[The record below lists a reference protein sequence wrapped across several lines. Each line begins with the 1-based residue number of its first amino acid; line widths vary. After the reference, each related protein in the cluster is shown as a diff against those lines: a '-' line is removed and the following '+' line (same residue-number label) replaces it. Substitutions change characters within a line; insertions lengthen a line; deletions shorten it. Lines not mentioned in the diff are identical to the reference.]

1 MPVAHWY
8 FKLFNSIKEE
18 SGSEVDLAELEL
30 QSLFGKV
37 ERVSNFANILGRTPF
52 RDFMEGDMP
61 VQDIMAH
68 EIPYGRCQGF
78 YAKTRDVGDVSL
90 LIHRLAYIRE
100 FLVVAESGD
109 WERLLKRMFPS
120 GEQQRN
126 VQVFPGKAYTL
137 YRFITNEYFLEKS
150 HYISKL
156 SRNEKEVDRNVES
169 LFAFLTKNLYRI
181 PATVTMQVGKR
192 LEDYFTVREEP
203 SLYITHYMHPYKGRF
218 HPKMVRALLNYIYPE
233 EEGTAMDNFAGC
245 GTTLVEATWMGLDS
259 RGVDINPLSVLM
271 SQVKCDA
278 LSIPP
283 EKLKKTM
290 ESYLKEL
297 SSAFLSYEKTSGG
310 SKLLFPPDYDTA
322 SFEKRR
328 TAVPKKLTVL
338 IPADVIDRV
347 LIAHEIIKKIGDNKI
362 RDFMLLGLS
371 GAISDMARRRSNEFH
386 VVLSERLYDLYLRIY
401 IFHRLNQTLKIRLGS
416 SVTHVGDTR
425 DMKFQPD
432 NSIDAIVNS
441 PPYSTALDY
450 IKNDYPQLALLELT
464 DIPSLSENMIGN
476 PSQKYYPDTLA
487 GEVSKENAG
496 YSNLPPE
503 AKEVISELK
512 KYSREKE
519 GLHSY
524 KFFKDMRMALQEMLR
539 VMKPEAKCAI
549 VIGNNHYKLD
559 GRYMEVKND
568 VILMAIAKKL
578 GFTQDRTITRQLE
591 KSQAGMIRYESIVI
605 LSKPGRKR

>member
-371 GAISDMARRRSNEFH
+371 GAISD
-386 VVLSERLYDLYLRIY
+386 LSLIH
-401 IFHRLNQTLKIRLGS
+401 I
-416 SVTHVGDTR
+416 
-425 DMKFQPD
+425 
-432 NSIDAIVNS
+432 
-441 PPYSTALDY
+441 
-450 IKNDYPQLALLELT
+450 
-464 DIPSLSENMIGN
+464 
-476 PSQKYYPDTLA
+476 
-487 GEVSKENAG
+487 
-496 YSNLPPE
+496 
-503 AKEVISELK
+503 
-512 KYSREKE
+512 
-519 GLHSY
+519 
-524 KFFKDMRMALQEMLR
+524 
-539 VMKPEAKCAI
+539 
-549 VIGNNHYKLD
+549 
-559 GRYMEVKND
+559 
-568 VILMAIAKKL
+568 
-578 GFTQDRTITRQLE
+578 
-591 KSQAGMIRYESIVI
+591 
-605 LSKPGRKR
+605 